1 MVRDTGS
8 GLQIKGIAKMKSVK
22 LAAAAATAT
31 AVLAF
36 GAAAQAQDAP
46 SVSFNVGAASDYMFR
61 GISQTD
67 SKAQVY
73 GGADLGI
80 GTFYA
85 GVWLSNVDFG
95 SDHVEYDLYAGFKP
109 TLGPVALDVA
119 LLRYGYTNQESGDNF
134 DFWEAK
140 LAGSVPAGSG
150 TIGAAVF
157 YTPENFGKTGQ
168 ATYVEVNGSV
178 PLMDKVS
185 VSGAI
190 GHQALKGD
198 GDYETWNLGVG
209 YAINDV
215 FGVDLRYWDTNIKKS
230 DDPSKITSGR
240 VVVGL
245 KAAF

>member
-1 MVRDTGS
+1 
-8 GLQIKGIAKMKSVK
+8 MKSVY
-22 LAAAAATAT
+22 LAAAAAAL
-31 AVLAF
+31 AV
-36 GAAAQAQDAP
+36 GTAAQAQDAP
-46 SVSFNVGAASDYMFR
+46 SASFNVGAASDYVFR
-61 GISQTD
+61 GYSQTD

-85 GVWLSNVDFG
+85 GTWLSNVDFG

-109 TLGPVALDVA
+109 TLGPVSLDVG
-119 LLRYGYTNQESGDNF
+119 LVRYGYTNQDSGDNY

-140 LAGSVPAGSG
+140 LAGSAPVGSG

-157 YTPENFGKTGQ
+157 YTPENFGKTGK
-168 ATYVEVNGSV
+168 ATYVELNGSV

-185 VSGAI
+185 ASGAV
-190 GHQALKGD
+190 GHQALEGD

-209 YAINDV
+209 YAITDK
-215 FGVDLRYWDTNIKKS
+215 FGLDLRYWDTNVKKS
-230 DDPSKITSGR
+230 DDPGKLTSGR